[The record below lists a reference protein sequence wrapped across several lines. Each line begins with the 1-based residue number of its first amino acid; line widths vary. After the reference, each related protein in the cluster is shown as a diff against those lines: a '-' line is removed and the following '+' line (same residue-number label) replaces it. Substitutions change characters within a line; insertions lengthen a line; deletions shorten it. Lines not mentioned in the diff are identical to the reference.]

1 MCTIVRDVLAKM
13 ENTPYHVQY
22 GAETLSVL
30 LLACPTQLFG
40 SLSAEVR
47 DDLARVRTQ
56 FSLPSP
62 SLLSLCSP
70 LLLAILLIYC
80 FLGSKFGRIHK
91 RCTNR
96 DSSNSRANVLSF
108 EE

>member
-47 DDLARVRTQ
+47 DDLARVRNTHFL
-56 FSLPSP
+56 FSHSALPFF
-62 SLLSLCSP
+62 LLF
-70 LLLAILLIYC
+70 Y
-80 FLGSKFGRIHK
+80 
-91 RCTNR
+91 
-96 DSSNSRANVLSF
+96 
-108 EE
+108 